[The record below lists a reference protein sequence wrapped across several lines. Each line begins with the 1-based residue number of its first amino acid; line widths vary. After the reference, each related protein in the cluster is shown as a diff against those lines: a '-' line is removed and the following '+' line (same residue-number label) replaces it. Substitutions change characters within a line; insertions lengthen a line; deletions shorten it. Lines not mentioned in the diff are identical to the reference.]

1 MATIITYTTR
11 QESTKRAKG
20 NWHRKEPVKTKE
32 TEHNVCVETALR
44 SLVKDLTPQGVR
56 AISYQE
62 GRIDLEHSDYGY
74 DLGHI
79 ELKNGN
85 LSVATKSTFDGVH
98 YQKWQTVCFFR
109 GYKAKIDITDLWNEI
124 VADTM
129 ELSA

>member
-32 TEHNVCVETALR
+32 TEHNVCVETAIRTL
-44 SLVKDLTPQGVR
+44 LKELTQEVK
-56 AISYQE
+56 AICYQ

-85 LSVATKSTFDGVH
+85 LSIFTKSTFDGVH

-109 GYKAKIDITDLWNEI
+109 GYKAKIDITDLWYEI